1 MTTRIHELFGK
12 KVDMFSLKNDV
23 RSNYAKLSSSHHAK
37 IHSIFKNR
45 KVNHRKCPVCGTNNE
60 IKPLIVVHGG
70 IYLKCGNCSHVF
82 VGNCLDQQETIKFY
96 KNDKQYSS
104 TYTDVKTAN
113 LRVTEVST
121 PKAKWVSEEFKRK
134 YGYFPKKVLDVGAGA
149 GHVVK
154 AFRDLGIDAQGIE
167 ISKDA
172 VKFAKE
178 VFKLNLDAV
187 DFVYHHQKY
196 ISNPPDVIMFW
207 GVLEHV
213 HNPTDFLDSARKIL
227 IANEGSI
234 VSAVPNINSGSTV
247 VQSVFDDETTYRNIS
262 PEAHLHMFNLKSV
275 DTLYYNNCMIPYSR
289 WFIGMD
295 AYEFWTQLVTCNRI
309 GYLKENKEIFLSKI
323 KEALCKFSVPN
334 TVFLPVSNII
344 NFVINTQ
351 GEIDHK
357 SALPLIEKLQK
368 SFDLSRSTDEIVT
381 IGKVIR
387 DM

>member
-1 MTTRIHELFGK
+1 MATSIHELYGK

-23 RSNYAKLSSSHHAK
+23 RSNYSRLSSTHHAK
-37 IHSIFKNR
+37 IYSIFSKR
-45 KVNHRKCPVCGTNNE
+45 EVKHRDCPVCGTYTEN
-60 IKPLIVVHGG
+60 KPLVVVHGG
-70 IYLKCGNCSHVF
+70 VYLKCDNCSHFF
-82 VGNCLDQQETIKFY
+82 VGNSLDEQETVKFY
-96 KNDKQYSS
+96 ENDKQYSS

-113 LRVTEVST
+113 LRVTEVSI
-121 PKAKWVSEEFKRK
+121 PKAKWVLEEFKRK

-154 AFRDLGIDAQGIE
+154 AFKDLGIDAQGIE

-178 VFKLNLDAV
+178 VFNLNLDAV
-187 DFVYHHQKY
+187 DFVSHHQKY
-196 ISNPPDVIMFW
+196 ITNPPDVIMFW

-213 HNPTDFLDSARKIL
+213 HNPSNFLDSARKIL

-247 VQSVFDDETTYRNIS
+247 VQSLFDDETTYRNIS
-262 PEAHLHMFNLKSV
+262 PEAHLHMFSLKSI
-275 DTLYYNNCMIPYSR
+275 DTLYNNNGVVPFSR

-309 GYLKENKEIFLSKI
+309 EYLKENKDTFLSKI
-323 KEALCKFSVPN
+323 KEALDKFSVPN
-334 TVFLPVSNII
+334 TVLVPISNLVNFII
-344 NFVINTQ
+344 NAQ
-351 GEIDHK
+351 GEIDHL
-357 SALPLIEKLQK
+357 SALPLIEELQK
-368 SFDLSRSTDEIVT
+368 SFDLSRSTDEIIT
-381 IGKVIR
+381 MGKVIR